1 LGFLLGRLAPTI
13 AVTALLAGAHAR
25 ERIGRLGRFAW
36 WGLAA
41 LASGLAAFR
50 MGQLLALRLRIP
62 TEWDFLPFWVGASAA
77 ARHLNFYD
85 PAVYQRMPLPLQ
97 PSREFVEEILRVGY
111 AYPPTSMLL
120 MLPIGWFS
128 YSTAYALWGIA
139 SLVALAAAILVL
151 WRHVTA
157 GGAMDL
163 AVVTTLALAASWS
176 RDTVLLGQTNFFALL
191 ALALALVARDRAAS
205 GVWLALAVVAKPTF
219 VLAMPWFVFRR
230 HWRGALAAALAL
242 AALGLV
248 AVALFGA
255 HTCEA
260 YFRDRVLSRLPDFM
274 YTQSVNASL
283 LAAVL
288 RVLHVHAPS
297 ELPIVLPIYVAIAL
311 LLGIAT
317 AWAAWRGAI
326 AGAKWSFTAAWL
338 FALLVYPS
346 SLTHYSVALL
356 PPMLVLWT
364 ARAAT
369 PGGAAGVI
377 VLIAAI
383 YGLHACP
390 GGEAKLVARLL
401 LWGVLVGMAL
411 RAPAAVAWRQAPL
424 ALQRSASS
432 GG

>member
-1 LGFLLGRLAPTI
+1 
-13 AVTALLAGAHAR
+13 
-25 ERIGRLGRFAW
+25 
-36 WGLAA
+36 
-41 LASGLAAFR
+41 
-50 MGQLLALRLRIP
+50 
-62 TEWDFLPFWVGASAA
+62 
-77 ARHLNFYD
+77 
-85 PAVYQRMPLPLQ
+85 
-97 PSREFVEEILRVGY
+97 
-111 AYPPTSMLL
+111 
-120 MLPIGWFS
+120 
-128 YSTAYALWGIA
+128 
-139 SLVALAAAILVL
+139 
-151 WRHVTA
+151 
-157 GGAMDL
+157 MDL
-163 AVVTTLALAASWS
+163 AGVTTPAAASWS

-205 GVWLALAVVAKPTF
+205 GVWLALAVAAKPTF

-242 AALGLV
+242 AALGLA

-297 ELPIVLPIYVAIAL
+297 ELPIVSLRSTSRSRCCS
-311 LLGIAT
+311 GSRH
-317 AWAAWRGAI
+317 AWAAWRGAV
-326 AGAKWSFTAAWL
+326 AGAKWSFTAAWV

-364 ARAAT
+364 TRAAT

-383 YGLHACP
+383 YALHACP